1 MAILSTSTGLAT
13 MTRWGKRKS
22 NGKKEIY
29 SEKSIDSLATSERGN
44 KVSRSGFLIYR
55 ERIFDTETPSSQRSE
70 YFLIKNF
77 LFCVLSASAVS
88 RREAL
93 ISSK

>member
-29 SEKSIDSLATSERGN
+29 SEKSIDSLATSERVESN
-44 KVSRSGFLIYR
+44 YR
-55 ERIFDTETPSSQRSE
+55 DRVF
-70 YFLIKNF
+70 
-77 LFCVLSASAVS
+77 
-88 RREAL
+88 
-93 ISSK
+93 